1 MAPLWTRVRYAT
13 PQAFERAL
21 SDRLKRQAVEEGV
34 DLDRLRKRVAF
45 ERFLARLFDQEPYR
59 WVLKGGYALEIR
71 LGGRARAT
79 KDVDLDRPPPPV
91 EDMLD
96 ELQEAAEKDLGDYF
110 LFRVGVPKL
119 MRGAPLGSLRFS
131 VEARLAGKPFT
142 GFALDVGQGDE
153 PLGEAEWKEGQADL
167 TFAGIERTRLPVYP
181 LADHFAEKLHAYTR
195 PRERRTRV
203 KDLLDL
209 TVILEELANEL
220 PSAEAMRRTI
230 EATFDRYGTHELP
243 HPLPSAPAD
252 WAESFGAT
260 AQDLGLTVTE
270 IDRAREILEEYLDA
284 VFDR

>member
-1 MAPLWTRVRYAT
+1 MKYAT

-21 SDRLKRQAVEEGV
+21 SDRLKHQASEEGV

-45 ERFLARLFDQEPYR
+45 ERFLARLFDRDPAR
-59 WVLKGGYALEIR
+59 WVLKGGYALELR

-79 KDVDLDRPPPPV
+79 KDIDLDMLPPPA
-91 EDMLD
+91 EDLLD
-96 ELQEAAEKDLGDYF
+96 ELQEAAEKDLGDF
-110 LFRVGVPKL
+110 FVFRVGAPKP

-153 PLGEAEWKEGQADL
+153 PFGEAEWKEGQADL
-167 TFAGIERTRLPVYP
+167 GFAGIERARLPVYP

-209 TVILEELANEL
+209 TVILEELADDL
-220 PSAEAMRRTI
+220 PSAEVMRRTI

-243 HPLPSAPAD
+243 RPLPPAPAD
-252 WAESFGAT
+252 WAEPFGAT
-260 AQDLGLTVTE
+260 ARDLGLTVTG
-270 IDRAREILEEYLDA
+270 IDRAHAILKEYLGV

>member
-1 MAPLWTRVRYAT
+1 MKYAT

-21 SDRLKRQAVEEGV
+21 SDRLKRQAAEEGV

-45 ERFLARLFDQEPYR
+45 ERFLARLFDRDPIR
-59 WVLKGGYALEIR
+59 WVLKGGYALELR
-71 LGGRARAT
+71 LGGQARAT
-79 KDVDLDRPPPPV
+79 KDIDLDRPPPPV
-91 EDMLD
+91 DDLLD
-96 ELQEAAEKDLGDYF
+96 ELQEAAERDLGDF
-110 LFRVGVPKL
+110 FVFRVGAPKP
-119 MRGAPLGSLRFS
+119 MQGAPPGSLRFS

-209 TVILEELANEL
+209 TVILEELADDL
-220 PSAEAMRRTI
+220 PSATVMRRTI
-230 EATFDRYGTHELP
+230 EATFERYGTHELM
-243 HPLPSAPAD
+243 HPLLPAPAD
-252 WAESFGAT
+252 WAEPFGAT
-260 AQDLGLTVTE
+260 AQALGLKVTE
-270 IDRAREILEEYLDA
+270 IDRAHETLEEYLDDI
-284 VFDR
+284 VFGR